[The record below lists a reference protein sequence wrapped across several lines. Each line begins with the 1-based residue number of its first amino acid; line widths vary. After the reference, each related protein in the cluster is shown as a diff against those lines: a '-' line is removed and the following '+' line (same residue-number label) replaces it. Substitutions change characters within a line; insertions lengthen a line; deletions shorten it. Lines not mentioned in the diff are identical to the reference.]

1 MFANRTAYFKALIL
15 VLLCCSGCG
24 SAVSADQGT
33 LDGATFEVGFSPNHG
48 SLELVVK
55 TIHEAKKQI
64 LVAAYAFSSK
74 PVAQALLEA
83 SQRGVEVKV
92 VADEKQNGRSYSA
105 VTFLANQHIAVRL
118 NGNYAIHHNKFMVID
133 GDTVE
138 TGSFNYSAAAASKNA
153 ENVLVIRNAAPLAQ
167 VYAQEW
173 QRLWDEATPLAARY

>member
-1 MFANRTAYFKALIL
+1 MRGIGTVLSRALVM
-15 VLLCCSGCG
+15 VLLCCVGCG

-33 LDGATFEVGFSPNHG
+33 LDGATFEVGFSPNRG

-55 TIHEAKKQI
+55 TIHEAKRQI
-64 LVAAYAFSSK
+64 LVAAYAFTSK
-74 PVAQALLEA
+74 PIAQALLEA
-83 SQRGVEVKV
+83 SRRGVVV
-92 VADEKQNGRSYSA
+92 QLVADEKQNGRSYSA
-105 VTFLANQHIAVRL
+105 VTFLANQHVDVRL

-138 TGSFNYSAAAASKNA
+138 TGSFNFSAAAASKNA
-153 ENVLVIRNAAPLAQ
+153 ENVLVIHNAAALAQ